1 MDPGSNPHGPSQ
13 MRGTDAIAQTF
24 QPPYPASITIDSLSA
39 QAKKEAHMTSC
50 SSDKIARESAR
61 TNSASGIPQTL
72 LFFILKQLETGRPDE
87 RLQQDHAQ

>member
-1 MDPGSNPHGPSQ
+1 
-13 MRGTDAIAQTF
+13 
-24 QPPYPASITIDSLSA
+24 
-39 QAKKEAHMTSC
+39 MTSC

-61 TNSASGIPQTL
+61 TNSASGIPQPL